1 MFEFDYITIE
11 DINEHNSDWPK
22 IPDHSYWIL
31 IIGGSESGKT
41 NALLNVINHKPD
53 IDKMHLYADDP
64 YKPKYQLLINK
75 RESIGLKYL
84 NDFKD
89 FIEYYKLLY

>member
-1 MFEFDYITIE
+1 
-11 DINEHNSDWPK
+11 
-22 IPDHSYWIL
+22 
-31 IIGGSESGKT
+31 
-41 NALLNVINHKPD
+41 
-53 IDKMHLYADDP
+53 MHLYADDP

-75 RESIGLKYL
+75 RESIRLKYL